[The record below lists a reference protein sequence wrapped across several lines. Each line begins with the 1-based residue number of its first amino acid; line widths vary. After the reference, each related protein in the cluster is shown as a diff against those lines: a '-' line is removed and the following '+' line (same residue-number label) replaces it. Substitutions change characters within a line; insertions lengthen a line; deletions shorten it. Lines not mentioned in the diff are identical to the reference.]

1 MKMLEIK
8 WNGQEFRFALDAVRL
23 QMILHRPKVRK
34 DPAHHVVKVGLT
46 PTKRL
51 DGDGRG
57 MVVDDLV
64 EYEWRFDSFDE
75 AKAAVEVIDV

>member
-8 WNGQEFRFALDAVRL
+8 WEGQEFLFALDAVRM
-23 QMILHRPKVRK
+23 QMILQRPKVRK
-34 DPAHHVVKVGLT
+34 DPAHHVVRVGLT

-51 DGDGRG
+51 DGEGRG

-64 EYEWRFDSFDE
+64 EYEWRFDSFDD
-75 AKAAVEVIDV
+75 AKSAITVADV